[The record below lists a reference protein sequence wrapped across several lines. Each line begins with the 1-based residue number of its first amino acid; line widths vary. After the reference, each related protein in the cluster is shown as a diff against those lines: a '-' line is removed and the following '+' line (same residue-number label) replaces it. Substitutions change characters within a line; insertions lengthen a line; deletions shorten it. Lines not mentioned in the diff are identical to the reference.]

1 MLRFS
6 GALDAAA
13 AAGIWHRTV
22 RAAQAA
28 RGRPLVLDLS
38 AVTSCDMAG
47 ATLIIT
53 AERLHEASVDLAGAP
68 EQVLALVGLARRAS
82 APGRPAPPAPP
93 ISLREAF
100 RSGLY
105 AAAEGFAF
113 LGEAVVAVIR
123 LPQRRRMVR
132 ASDFFRFADQAGVRA
147 MPLVLLLGFLMGLI
161 LAFQSAVPMRQ
172 FGAELYVANLV
183 SVSLTRELGP
193 LLTAVILS
201 GRTASAY
208 AAEIGTMKVN
218 EEIDA
223 LTTMGLDPMSMLVLP
238 RMAAAVVVMPVL
250 TLVLDISGL
259 VGMAVVMRGFGYPL
273 TILENQVQ
281 YLDHPERPDPG
292 SGEGSGVRAGDRLG
306 RLPLGAEHGSRAAGG
321 GDVGNRGRRRR
332 YCCHDCAGRDLCRVL
347 QPARLVMAD
356 PVIRVDGVSQRFGR
370 RTIYRDVSFTVFQHE
385 VFVILGG
392 SGCGKS
398 TLLKQLDRPAPP
410 RRRTHRDAGPH
421 RHRSRRGRGL
431 ARGSASDR
439 RDVPA
444 GRVVWLYD
452 PAAERDAAAGG
463 VHRSTG
469 RCARGSGAG
478 EAGPGG
484 TGGRSG
490 AVPGRDFGRH
500 GEAGGDRQGAWRSI
514 RRCCS
519 SMSPAAGLDPITSA
533 GLDRLIL
540 DLRAMSARPSW
551 S

>member
-147 MPLVLLLGFLMGLI
+147 IPLVLLLGFLMGLI

-259 VGMAVVMRGFGYPL
+259 VGMAVVMRGFGYSL

-281 YLDHPERPDPG
+281 VLDHPERPDPG
-292 SGEGSGVRAGDRLG
+292 SGEGSGVRAGDLLG
-306 RLPLGAEHGSRAAGG
+306 RLPFGAEHGSRAAGG
-321 GDVGNRGRRRR
+321 GSYPATAAVVGGIVATIVLDGIFAVFFNR
-332 YCCHDCAGRDLCRVL
+332 
-347 QPARLVMAD
+347 
-356 PVIRVDGVSQRFGR
+356 
-370 RTIYRDVSFTVFQHE
+370 
-385 VFVILGG
+385 LG
-392 SGCGKS
+392 
-398 TLLKQLDRPAPP
+398 
-410 RRRTHRDAGPH
+410 
-421 RHRSRRGRGL
+421 
-431 ARGSASDR
+431 
-439 RDVPA
+439 
-444 GRVVWLYD
+444 W
-452 PAAERDAAAGG
+452 
-463 VHRSTG
+463 
-469 RCARGSGAG
+469 
-478 EAGPGG
+478 
-484 TGGRSG
+484 
-490 AVPGRDFGRH
+490 
-500 GEAGGDRQGAWRSI
+500 
-514 RRCCS
+514 
-519 SMSPAAGLDPITSA
+519 
-533 GLDRLIL
+533 
-540 DLRAMSARPSW
+540 
-551 S
+551 